1 MAKRIVRLTES
12 DLNRIVR
19 RVINEGKSEY
29 EKYKKHIEKY
39 DDILKNEYT
48 DYEEVL
54 DELNILMDGIETSNK
69 LTKKEIKNLTKDVEV
84 YINNIM
90 SALNGE

>member
-1 MAKRIVRLTES
+1 MGKIIRLSES
-12 DLNRIVR
+12 DLNRIVKG
-19 RVINEGKSEY
+19 VINEGKSEY
-29 EKYKKHIEKY
+29 EKYKKHIKKY

-54 DELNILMDGIETSNK
+54 DELNILMGGIETSNK
-69 LTKKEIKNLTKDVEV
+69 LTKKEIKTLTKDVKV
-84 YINNIM
+84 YIDNIM

>member
-1 MAKRIVRLTES
+1 MGKIIRLSES
-12 DLNRIVR
+12 DLNRIVKG
-19 RVINEGKSEY
+19 VINEGKSEY
-29 EKYKKHIEKY
+29 EKYKKHIKKY

-54 DELNILMDGIETSNK
+54 DELNILIGGIETSDK

-84 YINNIM
+84 YIDNIM
-90 SALNGE
+90 SALNGK